1 MMLAL
6 LCACSFSI
14 VAGPLK
20 FTCQL
25 LIVFLIGLMLP
36 LRDGL
41 LILIC
46 YMIMGLSG
54 LPVFAGFTG
63 GFGYIYNPTFGFVYG
78 FLPGLI
84 AMRAVMKYAPDR
96 GKKRIVL
103 SVGACLVCQLICYI
117 FGFIH
122 GYLILNVRN
131 EAGYTFFKLMST
143 FILPYIPIDFI
154 KIALS
159 VSVSTVLYPLY
170 DRLSK
175 R

>member
-14 VAGPLK
+14 AVGVLK
-20 FTCQL
+20 FTLQL
-25 LIVFLIGLMLP
+25 LIVFLIGLLLP

-46 YMIMGLSG
+46 YLIMGLSG

-63 GFGYIYNPTFGFVYG
+63 GFSYIYNPTFGFVYG

-84 AMRAVMKYAPDR
+84 AMRAMMSKAPDT
-96 GKKRIVL
+96 GKKRIFF
-103 SVGACLVCQLICYI
+103 SIFACLLCQLICYF
-117 FGFIH
+117 FGFVH
-122 GYLILNVRN
+122 GYLILNIRN
-131 EAGYTFFKLMST
+131 EAGYTFFKLMSI
-143 FILPYIPIDFI
+143 FILPYIPIDFV

-159 VSVSTVLYPLY
+159 VSVSAVIYPFY
-170 DRLSK
+170 R
-175 R
+175 RPGER